1 MSHPESLGA
10 SHERETR
17 PSALTAR
24 QAEDTSLRALW
35 LLILVGTTL
44 RLLFAASLGLGVDES
59 YVVAAGRTIR
69 FGYFDHPP
77 AVWWLS
83 SLTAQLAGS
92 AAPVIVRL
100 PFILLF
106 ALSTWLVYRLGAH
119 LFSPRAGLWAA
130 VTLNLSPL
138 FGIAFGTFVLP
149 DGPLDAF
156 LLAAA
161 LFLAFALE
169 ALGSAA
175 FVWWLLAGLALG
187 LALFSKY
194 SAILVLAG
202 AFLYLC
208 ASPRHRGWLA
218 RPAPWLAVLVAFLV
232 FSPVLLWNF
241 HHHWISF
248 AYQGGRAGSFA
259 LHPLA
264 PFIVF
269 GGEALFLLPWI
280 WLPLVLSGVG
290 ALRSGPGAWRG
301 WLLLCL
307 GLPAI
312 LLFSIVAL
320 GSRGRVLFHWA
331 APGYLMLF
339 PLLGDAIER
348 RLAAG
353 DRAIRPWLLF
363 TAGFVLIGAALVG
376 ADARFNLLAPFV
388 SPGHDPA
395 LQIIDWGSLGPE
407 LARRHLLDRPGLVIG
422 TVRWSDAAKIDYALG
437 GSPPV
442 IVLGAD
448 PHEYGLIHPLARYRG
463 HDVLIIAPNVAPAR
477 IVADYGKL
485 FSRIETLPPLTI
497 EHDGVPAST
506 APFYL
511 GRRLR

>member
-1 MSHPESLGA
+1 LSHSGSLDAAQARGT
-10 SHERETR
+10 H
-17 PSALTAR
+17 PSALAGRPTEA
-24 QAEDTSLRALW
+24 ASLRALW
-35 LLILVGTTL
+35 LLILAGTAL
-44 RLLFAASLGLGVDES
+44 RLLFAAALGLGIDES
-59 YVVAAGRTIR
+59 YVVAAGRTLR
-69 FGYFDHPP
+69 LGYFDHPP

-83 SLTAQLAGS
+83 SLAARLAGS

-106 ALSTWLVYRLGAH
+106 ALSTWLIYRLAAR

-130 VTLNLSPL
+130 ITLNLSPL
-138 FGIAFGTFVLP
+138 FGVAFGTFVLP
-149 DGPLDAF
+149 DGPLDAC

-161 LFLAFALE
+161 LFLSLALE
-169 ALGSAA
+169 ASSGAL
-175 FVWWLLAGLALG
+175 FWWLLAGFALG

-208 ASPRHRGWLA
+208 TSPRHRNWLG
-218 RPAPWLAVLVAFLV
+218 RPAPWLAVLIAFLV

-241 HHHWISF
+241 DHHWISF
-248 AYQGGRAGSFA
+248 AYQGGRAGRFA
-259 LHPLA
+259 FHPLA

-280 WLPLVLSGVG
+280 WVPLILSGIG
-290 ALRSGPGAWRG
+290 ALRSGPGDWQR

-312 LLFSIVAL
+312 LLFSIIAL
-320 GSRGRVLFHWA
+320 WSRGRVLFHWA

-339 PLLGDAIER
+339 PLLGDAIDR

-353 DRAIRPWLLF
+353 DRTIRPWLLF
-363 TAGFVLIGAALVG
+363 TAGFVLLGATLVG

-395 LQIIDWGSLGPE
+395 LQIFDWGSLRPE
-407 LARRHLLDRPGLVIG
+407 LAKRHLLDRPGLVIG

-437 GSPPV
+437 GAPPV
-442 IVLGAD
+442 VVLGAD
-448 PHEYGLIHPLARYRG
+448 PHEYGLIHPLARYCG
-463 HDVLIIAPNVAPAR
+463 HDVLIIAPNVTPAR
-477 IVADYGKL
+477 IAADYGKL
-485 FSRIETLPPLTI
+485 FSRIETLPPLRI
-497 EHDGVPAST
+497 AHDGVPAST
-506 APFYL
+506 APVYL
-511 GRRLR
+511 GHGLK